1 MRRPTATATIA
12 CGIALF
18 AWTVIALAGNQ
29 TLDVDPGSS
38 TTVNSSASPTPVAD
52 PLSLSI
58 TAAQKH
64 LADRPND
71 YEVWAELG
79 AAYVEQARVTAD
91 PSYYPKAEGALDKS
105 LDLHPDGND
114 YAMTAMGALANARHD
129 FRAGADW
136 AHQAQEV
143 NSANATSWGVLAD
156 SLIQLGD
163 YDGATAAVQQMLDL
177 RPGLPSYTRAS
188 YDLELHGQPDRAR
201 EALELALTGTFSPAD
216 ISFCRYYLGQ
226 LAFNTGDLEEA
237 ESQFRTGLK
246 AVANDPTLL
255 AGLARVEAARG
266 NDDEAVKGY
275 ERVVAARPLPEYL
288 VEYGTYLESLGRT
301 EQAHEQF
308 SVLAASQLL
317 FESNGGQ
324 DDLTSAV
331 VEADRGDPAMAVEH
345 AEKEWKRRQNV
356 EAADAMAWALHS
368 AGRDQEALEYAV
380 KANRLEGPNATYLY
394 HQGMIEASLGKDDAA
409 RTHLQAALNTN
420 PYFSPLYAP
429 RAEDTISE
437 LGEGE

>member
-1 MRRPTATATIA
+1 MRRSTATATIA
-12 CGIALF
+12 CGIALLT
-18 AWTVIALAGNQ
+18 WTGIALAGNQ
-29 TLDVDPGSS
+29 ALDVDPGSS
-38 TTVNSSASPTPVAD
+38 TTANSSASPTSVAD

-64 LADRPND
+64 LTDRPDD

-91 PSYYPKAEGALDKS
+91 PSYYPKAEGALEKS
-105 LDLHPDGND
+105 LELHPAGND
-114 YAMTAMGALANARHD
+114 YALTAMGALANARHD
-129 FRAGADW
+129 FQAGADW
-136 AHQAQEV
+136 ARQAQGV

-201 EALELALTGTFSPAD
+201 EALELALSGAFSPAD

-226 LAFNTGDLEEA
+226 LAFNAGDLEEA
-237 ESQFRTGLK
+237 LSQFRTGLK

-380 KANRLEGPNATYLY
+380 KANRLKGPNATYLY
-394 HQGMIEASLGKDDAA
+394 HQGMIEAKLGKDDDA
-409 RTHLQAALNTN
+409 RTHLQSALNTN
-420 PYFSPLYAP
+420 PYFSPLHAP
-429 RAEDTISE
+429 RAEKTISE
-437 LGEGE
+437 LGEAE